1 MKQTFISLLL
11 AFVYP
16 LNNINAQTTDSN
28 AKLVKIIQQP
38 KAKEGTY
45 QFIYHP
51 SKVKYIFAAESLIEI
66 EKNRDEKVV
75 KYIWLNPYVE
85 VKILPKSY
93 IESPNFIPL
102 PEKLFVD

>member
-1 MKQTFISLLL
+1 MKQTFILLL
-11 AFVYP
+11 MAFFYP
-16 LNNINAQTTDSN
+16 LNTINAQTPDSN
-28 AKLVKIIQQP
+28 ATLVKNVKQP

-51 SKVKYIFAAESLIEI
+51 SKFKYLFAAEALVEI
-66 EKNRDEKVV
+66 EKNRDEKAV
-75 KYIWLNPYVE
+75 KYIWLNPFVE

>member
-1 MKQTFISLLL
+1 M
-11 AFVYP
+11 AFLYP
-16 LNNINAQTTDSN
+16 LNNINAQTVDSN
-28 AKLVKIIQQP
+28 ARLVKNIKQP

-51 SKVKYIFAAESLIEI
+51 SKVKYLFAAEALIEI

-75 KYIWLNPYVE
+75 KYIWLNPFVE
-85 VKILPKSY
+85 VKILPKNY
-93 IESPNFIPL
+93 IESSNFIPI